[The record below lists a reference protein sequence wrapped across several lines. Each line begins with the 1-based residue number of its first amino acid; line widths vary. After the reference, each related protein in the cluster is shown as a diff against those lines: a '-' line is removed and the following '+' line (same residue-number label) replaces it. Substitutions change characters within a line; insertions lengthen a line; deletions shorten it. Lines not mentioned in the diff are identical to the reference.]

1 MTTAAQRFYQISFSL
16 TIFSL
21 LGFMT
26 SRSAAAAS
34 VTYTVTDLGELSSN
48 YTNPSINNAGQVVG
62 ELYIPGDSGYHAFR
76 TAANSKI
83 NPVTDN
89 LGTFGDNYS
98 SATGINDSGQ
108 VVGYSYPKDNSYYQA
123 FRTAANSK
131 INPATDDLGTLGGDS
146 SNATGI
152 NNAGQVV
159 GDSSLTDGFG
169 DHHAFRTAA
178 NSKINP
184 ATDDLGTL
192 GSSYS
197 FANGINDSGQ
207 VVGYSSLT
215 DGSADHAFRTAAN
228 SKINPATDDLGTRGG
243 DSSNATGINNAGQVV
258 GDFSFGDFAD
268 HAFRTAANSKI
279 NPATDDLGT
288 LGGSYSAA
296 TGINN
301 AGQVVGDSSL
311 TDNSELVIHA
321 FLYSNGTLNDLK
333 NLVAPNSLDGFY
345 SLETAASI
353 NDSGQIVGEGI
364 LLNGQHHDFLATPQA
379 VPEPSSALGALTF
392 GVFGVGMVMKR
403 RLKTHKSITSG

>member
-108 VVGYSYPKDNSYYQA
+108 VVGYSYPKDNSYYQ
-123 FRTAANSK
+123 
-131 INPATDDLGTLGGDS
+131 
-146 SNATGI
+146 
-152 NNAGQVV
+152 
-159 GDSSLTDGFG
+159 
-169 DHHAFRTAA
+169 
-178 NSKINP
+178 
-184 ATDDLGTL
+184 
-192 GSSYS
+192 
-197 FANGINDSGQ
+197 
-207 VVGYSSLT
+207 
-215 DGSADHAFRTAAN
+215 AFRTAAN